1 MGKSS
6 VRRGYVDTEFGQVH
20 YYAAGRKGPLLFLFH
35 ETALSGSEFVPAL
48 PLLGLSCRAIAI
60 DTPGYGLSDAPD
72 APCDMEGMCARIF
85 AAIQEFGDGPVILAG
100 AHTGSS
106 FALELAATTLKD
118 RVTHVVMSGLALLTP
133 DEIES
138 FRSIISAPTIDSE
151 GDFLVAEWQKRLQ
164 RWGDGA
170 GLNDIYWAT
179 VEQIKVYERFHWA
192 FEAIF
197 SHDAE
202 SALRNLSA
210 PALFLVGEHDSL
222 VESDRKAVRLTN
234 NAKLEVLKATGGRLP
249 YFQPEIY
256 ARELLQFA
264 GLDIFGK
271 KHSFLHGK

>member
-1 MGKSS
+1 MRQPIVTGIAT
-6 VRRGYVDTEFGQVH
+6 VRRDYVDTEFGQVH
-20 YYAAGRKGPLLFLFH
+20 YYAAGQQGPLLFLFH
-35 ETALSGSEFVPAL
+35 ETALSGSEFVPVL
-48 PLLGLSCRAIAI
+48 PLLGTRCRAIAI

-72 APCDMEGMCARIF
+72 SPCDMKNMCARIF
-85 AAIQEFGDGPVILAG
+85 AAIQEFDDGPVILAG
-100 AHTGSS
+100 VHTGSS

-118 RVTHVVMSGLALLTP
+118 SVTHVVMSGLALLTP

-138 FRSIISAPTIDSE
+138 FRSIISTPRIDRD
-151 GDFLVAEWQKRLQ
+151 GQFLLTEWRKRLQ

-170 GLNDIYWAT
+170 ELSDIYWAT

-202 SALRNLSA
+202 SALRNLSS

-222 VESDRKAVRLTN
+222 VASDRKAVHLAK
-234 NAKLEVLKATGGRLP
+234 NARLEVVKSTGGRLP
-249 YFQPEIY
+249 YFHPDIY

-264 GLDIFGK
+264 GLDPGE
-271 KHSFLHGK
+271 